1 MSDVFREVDEAV
13 RQDQLKQVWKRYGW
27 LITTVVVAVIL
38 GVGGWQGWKAW
49 QADHRA
55 EASDAYAAALQQAR
69 VGQVEQSVEALG
81 KLADPSDGEVGT
93 LAAFAQAR
101 VLAGQGRTA
110 EAVAIWDQLAASDA
124 AGPSF
129 KAAAL
134 ILSVQHQV
142 DSGDAAQLT
151 QRLQPLLAEG
161 QPFREAATEL
171 TALLALKQGDT
182 TRARELL
189 SALSSSPDASSS
201 LRDRATQLLQA
212 IGEP

>member
-13 RQDQLKQVWKRYGW
+13 RQDQLKQIWKRHGW
-27 LITTVVVAVIL
+27 LITAVVVLIVL

-49 QADHRA
+49 QADKRS
-55 EASDAYAAALQQAR
+55 EASDAYAAALQKAR
-69 VGQVEQSVEALG
+69 TGQVPAALEDLG
-81 KLADPSDGEVGT
+81 ALADPADGEVGT

-101 VLAGQGRTA
+101 VLAGEGRTA
-110 EAVAIWDQLAASDA
+110 EAIEVWDRLAASDA

-151 QRLQPLLAEG
+151 QRLQPQLAEG
-161 QPFREAATEL
+161 QPYRAAAAEL
-171 TALLALKQGDT
+171 TALLALKQGDKA
-182 TRARELL
+182 RARELL
-189 SALSSSPDASSS
+189 TGLTTAPDASAGM
-201 LRDRATQLLQA
+201 RDRASQLLLA
-212 IGEP
+212 IGE